1 MYSRRV
7 DVFEAVRARQEELR
21 VPGVAVGV
29 LQDGE
34 ERHEAFGVTSV
45 DNPLDVTPETR
56 FQIGSI
62 SKTFTGTAVM
72 YLVAEGAIDLDRPV
86 RNYLPD
92 LELGDADATERVT
105 MRHLLAHTGGW
116 AGDYFDDTGWGD
128 DAVARFVERM
138 RTLPQ
143 LTTVGELWSVQQRG
157 VRAGGARRRD
167 RHRRALRGRRD
178 ATRPRPARADVDDV
192 LAVGGD
198 DRALRGRPRR
208 GGRRGPRRAALAGR
222 PLGPPRGR
230 PHLDHRRPVA
240 LRPPAPRPAAG
251 LAPMQEPQAD
261 AAEEG
266 EWVGLTWYGDDRLGT
281 IRHGGG
287 TMGQL
292 SMLVLQPRSGFALA
306 VLTNHSPNG
315 LQVIDAALEAS
326 GLKGPDPDE
335 LHDAPV
341 GEYAGAYETQLGRV
355 TVTPDGGR
363 IRIELEPA
371 GGFPNADTPPMPA
384 PPPMTAFFYTR
395 DRWIVD
401 GGPFDSV
408 RGHFMRTDT
417 GDISWLRLGGRLYRR
432 VSE

>member
-143 LTTVGELWSVQQRG
+143 LTTVGELWSYNN
-157 VRAGGARRRD
+157 AGF
-167 RHRRALRGRRD
+167 
-178 ATRPRPARADVDDV
+178 
-192 LAVGGD
+192 
-198 DRALRGRPRR
+198 
-208 GGRRGPRRAALAGR
+208 ALAGR
-222 PLGPPRGR
+222 VVETVTGERFEDVVMRLVLDPLELTSTTYWPWEVMTERFVVGHVEEDGEVRVARPWPVGR
-230 PHLDHRRPVA
+230 SAHPAGGLTSTTGDLLRYARLHLDP
-240 LRPPAPRPAAG
+240 PPA
-251 LAPMQEPQAD
+251 LAPMQEAQAD

-417 GDISWLRLGGRLYRR
+417 GDISWLRLSGRLYRTG
-432 VSE
+432 